1 MKFIDNIK
9 EGLRNRMK
17 RFLQLDV
24 ASEQQIQIQES
35 MTEETRI
42 AKNTIWYRGDAYE
55 LSQLYQQLPYKR
67 DSFWGAVASAG
78 LEIRKIHTG
87 LPALIVDTLTDIT
100 MSDYN
105 GIKFENQDLIN
116 KETWGKIEEE
126 NGFNKLLSDSIT
138 SALYKGEGAYK
149 VSFDEKISTLP
160 IIEYFG
166 KDEVEIIRKR
176 ERVREIIFRTY
187 FKENGR
193 KFLLKEIYG
202 YGYVLY
208 KVYDEKERTE
218 YKADSFAYIKEQK
231 LEDLKFGGAEIDK
244 DGKILKYGSYMLAV
258 PFRIKEHAIYD
269 KKTDNFDAFDEAWSQ
284 WMNALRDGR
293 TKTYIPRSLIPR
305 NPNTGE
311 LKKPN
316 PFDNKF
322 VEVESNGTENAENK
336 IITESPNI
344 KTDSYMNTYI
354 TALDS
359 CLQGIISPSTLG
371 IDTKKITDPNATAQR
386 EKEKTTLWTR
396 GKIIDALQ
404 DTIPKLVNTCFKAI
418 KTLKKE
424 DITDTDCTLEFGEY
438 ANPSF
443 EAQVETVGKGKTN
456 RIMSIETCVDELY
469 GDSKDNKWKAEE
481 VARLKAEEGIVDME
495 EPAVNF
501 DAEMN
506 NIPEENLNNKK
517 ENK

>member
-9 EGLRNRMK
+9 EGLRTRMK
-17 RFLQLDV
+17 RFLQLDA
-24 ASEQQIQIQES
+24 ASEQQIQIQEN

-42 AKNTIWYRGDAYE
+42 AKNTIWYRGDSYE
-55 LSQLYQQLPYKR
+55 LTQLYQQLPNKR
-67 DSFWGAVASAG
+67 DSFWGSVASAG

-87 LPALIVDTLTDIT
+87 LPALIIDTLTDIT

-105 GIKFENQDLIN
+105 GVEFEGQDLTI
-116 KETWGKIEEE
+116 KDTWEEIEKE
-126 NGFNKLLSDSIT
+126 NGFTDLLSDSIT

-149 VSFDEKISTLP
+149 VSFDEKVSKLP
-160 IIEYFG
+160 ILEYYG

-176 ERVREIIFRTY
+176 KRVREIIFRTH
-187 FKENGR
+187 FTENSR
-193 KFLLKEIYG
+193 KYLLKEIYG
-202 YGYVLY
+202 YGYILY
-208 KVYDEKERTE
+208 KVYDEKEKTE
-218 YKADSFAYIKEQK
+218 YNKIDFSYTKG
-231 LEDLKFGGAEIDK
+231 LEDLKFGGAIIDK
-244 DGKILKYGSYMLAV
+244 DGNILKYGSYMLAI
-258 PFRIKEHAIYD
+258 PLRIKEHAIYD

-293 TKTYIPRSLIPR
+293 TKTYIPKSLIPR
-305 NPNTGE
+305 NPDTGE
-311 LKKPN
+311 LSKPN
-316 PFDNKF
+316 SFDNKF
-322 VEVESNGTENAENK
+322 IAIESDGSENVENK
-336 IITESPNI
+336 IVTDNPNI
-344 KTDSYMNTYI
+344 KTDPYMNTYI

-404 DTIPKLVNTCFKAI
+404 DSIPQLVNVCFKAI
-418 KTLKKE
+418 KTQKKE
-424 DITDTDCTLEFGEY
+424 DENIDIECTLKFGEY

-443 EAQVETVGKGKTN
+443 EAQVETVGKGKSS

-469 GDSKDNKWKAEE
+469 GDSKDDEWKAKE

-506 NIPEENLNNKK
+506 NNIPEENLDNKK